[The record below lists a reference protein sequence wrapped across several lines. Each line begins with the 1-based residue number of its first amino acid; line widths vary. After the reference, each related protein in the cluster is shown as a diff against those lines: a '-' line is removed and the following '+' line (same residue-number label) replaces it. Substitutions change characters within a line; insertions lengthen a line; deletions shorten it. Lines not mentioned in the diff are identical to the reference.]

1 MAAHSSGPPPARH
14 LIHDGKDMV
23 IMLGLALLGTA
34 GIGTWIWGEAA
45 ALLTRGTLPRV
56 PISQSLS
63 IALRLPGHLR
73 DPREAWPTAAAALL
87 PGSTAFYGAA
97 AILIVIGAALVLT
110 GARVWVRFKRR
121 DDGFATRK
129 DLAVHLAQAAVIKR
143 GPVVRPSLSKSPFAL
158 TDVGL
163 PLGCSVPDKVRLAV
177 STEDSVVVIAAP
189 RQGKSSQVVIP
200 WTHRWH
206 GPALATS
213 MRMDVLLATATL
225 RAKTGPVAVMAPTG
239 MTPWPSIVRWSP
251 TAGCRSLDKAR
262 QRAEVMVTVGRSE
275 KQDSS
280 NAGYFGANATNL
292 LTLWLHAA
300 ALAERSM
307 RDVLTWSLNDRD
319 DTPVKLLRDHED
331 AAPGSAQLL
340 DALYRTPPETKSGLW
355 TTVQTALAPLLSPT
369 AQATFCPQTEA
380 EGFDLESFLRSKG
393 TVYLLVAEKQA
404 AALAPLIA
412 AFVDE
417 LIETAK
423 RIADTMPGGRL
434 DPPLGL
440 FLDEIANVVPLPS
453 LPALMSF
460 AGGSGIFVAA
470 ILQSRA
476 QAEARWG
483 SEQAAMLWGAATVK
497 LILGGLSGTELRD
510 LSESLVGDY
519 DRHMTTYQRSDDGA
533 ITTGS
538 SIQRHK
544 TMTAEDIRT
553 LNSARREALVIHAT
567 TPAVKIRMTRHY
579 EGPNAALH
587 AQAEKDARAI
597 LATFVQDTSAT
608 DAKEPAS

>member
-1 MAAHSSGPPPARH
+1 MTMLSDRPSPARH
-14 LIHDGKDMV
+14 LVHDGKDMIIAV
-23 IMLGLALLGTA
+23 GLGLFLLAGT
-34 GIGTWIWGEAA
+34 GTWLWGQCAG
-45 ALLTRGTLPRV
+45 LLAHGALPRIGV
-56 PISQSLS
+56 SQSVS
-63 IALRLPGHLR
+63 IALRLPRHLR
-73 DPREAWPTAAAALL
+73 DPREAWPPSLIGALPGPAVFYAAALL
-87 PGSTAFYGAA
+87 L
-97 AILIVIGAALVLT
+97 LIVAAGALLI
-110 GARVWVRFKRR
+110 GARVWTRFKRR
-121 DDGFATRK
+121 DDGFATRQ
-129 DLAVHLAQAAVIKR
+129 DLMAHLAVPAVLAR
-143 GPVVRPSLSKSPFAL
+143 GPVVRPSLSNVAFGL

-163 PLGCSVPDKVRLAV
+163 PLGRSIPDNVALAV

-200 WTHRWH
+200 WTHRWP
-206 GPALATS
+206 GPALVTS
-213 MRMDVLLATATL
+213 MRTDVLLATATL
-225 RAKTGPVAVMAPTG
+225 RAKDGPVAVMAPTA
-239 MTPWPSIVRWSP
+239 MAAWPSMVSWSP
-251 TAGCRSLDKAR
+251 TSGCRNLDKAR
-262 QRAEVMVTVGRSE
+262 QRAEVMVAVGRSE

-300 ALAERSM
+300 ALAHRSM
-307 RDVLTWSLNDRD
+307 RDVLAWSLNDRD
-319 DTPVKLLRDHED
+319 DTPVKLLRDHEG

-340 DALYRTPPETKSGLW
+340 DSLYRTPPETKSGLW

-369 AQATFCPQTEA
+369 AQATFCPDHGD
-380 EGFDLESFLRSKG
+380 GFDPEDFLRSRG

-423 RIADTMPGGRL
+423 RLADTLPGGRL

-440 FLDEIANVVPLPS
+440 FLDEIANVVPLPN

-460 AGGSGIFVAA
+460 AGGSGIFIAA
-470 ILQSRA
+470 VLQSRA

-497 LILGGLSGTELRD
+497 LILGGLTGAELRD
-510 LSESLVGDY
+510 LSDLVGEY
-519 DRHMTTYQRSDDGA
+519 DRHMTSYQRSDDGA
-533 ITTGS
+533 VTTGT
-538 SIQRHK
+538 SIQQHR
-544 TMTAEDIRT
+544 TMTVEDIRT

-579 EGPNAALH
+579 EGADAALH
-587 AQAEKDARAI
+587 AQAEQNARAGLTG
-597 LATFVQDTSAT
+597 LAHQDTHTAT
-608 DAKEPAS
+608 REPVA